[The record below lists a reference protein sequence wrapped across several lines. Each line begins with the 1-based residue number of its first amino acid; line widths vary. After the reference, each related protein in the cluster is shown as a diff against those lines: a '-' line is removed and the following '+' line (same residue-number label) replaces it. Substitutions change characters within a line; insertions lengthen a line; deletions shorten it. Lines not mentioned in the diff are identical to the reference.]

1 MSRQTVLR
9 SSEPGE
15 GYRRN
20 VGIMLLNADGLAWV
34 GRRLNMPDAWQ
45 MPQGG
50 IDPGETPEDAAFREL
65 EEELGTAKAEFL
77 CENSG
82 WLTYDLP
89 TDLAST
95 IWQGKWRG
103 QTQRW
108 FALRFTGTDSDID
121 IVTQHPE
128 FAAWSWVKRKDLP
141 ALVVPFKR
149 AVYEALLDEFEPKLK
164 ALRL

>member
-1 MSRQTVLR
+1 MNRETLLR
-9 SSEPGE
+9 SAQPSE

-34 GRRLNMPDAWQ
+34 GRRPNMPDTWQ

-50 IDPGETPEDAAFREL
+50 IDPGETPKDAALREL
-65 EEELGTAKAEFL
+65 GEELGTAKALFL

-121 IVTQHPE
+121 IATKHPE
-128 FAAWSWVKRKDLP
+128 FDAWRWVNRTDLP
-141 ALVVPFKR
+141 GLVVSFKR
-149 AVYEALLDEFEPKLK
+149 AVYEAVLEEFEPT
-164 ALRL
+164 LRTLGL

>member
-1 MSRQTVLR
+1 MLLR
-9 SSEPGE
+9 GAEPGD

-50 IDPGETPEDAAFREL
+50 IDPGEAPKDAALREL

-89 TDLAST
+89 ADLAST

-108 FALRFTGTDSDID
+108 FALRFTGTDSDIE
-121 IVTQHPE
+121 IATKHPE
-128 FAAWSWVKRKDLP
+128 FAAWRWAPRADLP

-149 AVYEALLDEFEPKLK
+149 AVYEALLDEFEPKLR
-164 ALRL
+164 ALGL